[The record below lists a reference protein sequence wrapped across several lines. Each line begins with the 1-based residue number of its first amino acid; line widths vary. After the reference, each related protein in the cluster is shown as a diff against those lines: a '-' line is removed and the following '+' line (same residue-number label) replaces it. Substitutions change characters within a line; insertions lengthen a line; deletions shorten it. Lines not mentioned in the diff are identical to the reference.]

1 MSKKAK
7 QLENEPISYKAT
19 TIYTFQEFE
28 RFGKTISAKRLR
40 ICDYI
45 VVITYLVIAAIS
57 FLQNNYSALLIYLII
72 IPIMMIGSRIF
83 LKLGFKRIWNSSKDA
98 DGLETSF
105 TFHFSDF
112 RQKNKLSDRTI
123 RYSDLSEI
131 IETDTNFYLML
142 GKNQGSLLN
151 KNDCSEELINFL
163 HQKAEEIKHRK

>member
-1 MSKKAK
+1 
-7 QLENEPISYKAT
+7 
-19 TIYTFQEFE
+19 
-28 RFGKTISAKRLR
+28 
-40 ICDYI
+40 
-45 VVITYLVIAAIS
+45 
-57 FLQNNYSALLIYLII
+57 
-72 IPIMMIGSRIF
+72 MMIGSRIF
-83 LKLGFKRIWNSSKDA
+83 LKLGFKRIWNSNKDA

-123 RYSDLSEI
+123 RYSNLSEI